1 MFIVFCFGRLVLLAF
16 RLGPMIGSSAHY
28 DYRHFLELAQL
39 SDRGLYPY
47 LQYWVEYPP
56 VFAWLSVGLYRLST
70 ALASGLGIEA
80 WYYALTGLLRVS
92 AEAGMLWLIY
102 RISRSVWGPEGA
114 WRSAVC
120 YTLLFV
126 PYYVWNGAFDS
137 LPAFLLLL
145 ALYLFILQR
154 ETLSAIVA
162 GMGIATKLFPGLLVP
177 LAVCLL
183 PGLGRRL
190 KYAIVAAGTVA
201 VVILPLFIASPSM
214 TFASMSN
221 LLGRS
226 SWETVWAVI
235 DGYYGPGAV
244 ASIEQRLDP
253 SAALIGAPS
262 ILPWTLITIVFAGL
276 FLLFYARFRGRR
288 TPLQLTAATGVTL
301 HLLILFSKGYSP
313 QYLIWLAP
321 ILVITFPNV
330 KGATYLVLLGIVN
343 LLEYPVY
350 FHFLPNLAWFLTIIV
365 IGRTALL
372 IFIGIDYL
380 RVAIGAHPQTS
391 ATEALYV

>member
-1 MFIVFCFGRLVLLAF
+1 
-16 RLGPMIGSSAHY
+16 
-28 DYRHFLELAQL
+28 
-39 SDRGLYPY
+39 
-47 LQYWVEYPP
+47 
-56 VFAWLSVGLYRLST
+56 
-70 ALASGLGIEA
+70 
-80 WYYALTGLLRVS
+80 
-92 AEAGMLWLIY
+92 MLWLIY

-126 PYYVWNGAFDS
+126 PYYLWNGAFDS

-145 ALYLFILQR
+145 VLYLFLLQR
-154 ETLSAIVA
+154 ETLSAIVT
-162 GMGIATKLFPGLLVP
+162 GIGIATKLFPGLLVP

-183 PGLGRRL
+183 PGLGRKL

-288 TPLQLTAATGVTL
+288 TPLQLTAATGFTL

-330 KGATYLVLLGIVN
+330 KGAIYLVLLGIVN

-350 FHFLPNLAWFLTIIV
+350 FHFLPNLAWLLTIIV
-365 IGRTALL
+365 ICRAALL
-372 IFIGIDYL
+372 IFIGMDYL
-380 RVAIGAHPQTS
+380 RVAIGSDPQPSST
-391 ATEALYV
+391 AALYA